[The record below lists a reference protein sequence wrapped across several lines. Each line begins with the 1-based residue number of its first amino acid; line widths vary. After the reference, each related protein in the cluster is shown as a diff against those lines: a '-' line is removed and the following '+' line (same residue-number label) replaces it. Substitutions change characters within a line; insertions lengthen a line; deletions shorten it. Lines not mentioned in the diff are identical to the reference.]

1 MGLLKKISPGLLG
14 WLIGLSIPFGML
26 LLLVEFS
33 ADGNALDTIPI
44 LYAYDELGIWIT
56 MAVLPNL
63 FIFWWWIQKKNTR
76 AAQSILGA
84 TIFWAFI
91 SLLLK
96 FGT

>member
-1 MGLLKKISPGLLG
+1 MDLLKKISSGLLG
-14 WLIGLSIPFGML
+14 WLIGLAIPFGML
-26 LLLVEFS
+26 LLLVELS

-44 LYAYDELGIWIT
+44 LFAYDELGIWIT

-63 FIFWWWIQKKNTR
+63 FFFWWWIQKKNTR

-96 FGT
+96 FIT

>member
-1 MGLLKKISPGLLG
+1 MGLLKKISSGLLG
-14 WLIGLSIPFGML
+14 WLIGLAIPFGML
-26 LLLVEFS
+26 LLLVELS
-33 ADGNALDTIPI
+33 ANGNALDTIPI
-44 LYAYDELGIWIT
+44 LSAYDELGIWIT
-56 MAVLPNL
+56 TAVLPNL
-63 FIFWWWIQKKNTR
+63 FFFWWWIQKKNTR

>member
-14 WLIGLSIPFGML
+14 WLIGLAIPFGML

-44 LYAYDELGIWIT
+44 IYAYDELGIWIT

-63 FIFWWWIQKKNTR
+63 FFFWWWIQKKNTR

-84 TIFWAFI
+84 TIFWGFI

>member
-1 MGLLKKISPGLLG
+1 MGLLKKISHGLLG
-14 WLIGLSIPFGML
+14 WLIGLATPFGML

-33 ADGNALDTIPI
+33 AHGNALDTIPI

-63 FIFWWWIQKKNTR
+63 FFFWWWIQKKNTR

-96 FGT
+96 FGI

>member
-14 WLIGLSIPFGML
+14 WLIGLAIPFGML

-63 FIFWWWIQKKNTR
+63 FFFWWSIQKKNTR
-76 AAQSILGA
+76 AAQSILGS

>member
-14 WLIGLSIPFGML
+14 WLIGLAIPFGML

>member
-1 MGLLKKISPGLLG
+1 MGPLKRISPGLFG
-14 WLIGLSIPFGML
+14 WLIGLAIPFVML

-44 LYAYDELGIWIT
+44 LNAYDELGIWIT

-63 FIFWWWIQKKNTR
+63 FFFWWWIQKKNTS

-96 FGT
+96 FIT

>member
-1 MGLLKKISPGLLG
+1 VPARKPLVVFTPKSLLRHPKVVS
-14 WLIGLSIPFGML
+14 LID
-26 LLLVEFS
+26 EFTT
-33 ADGNALDTIPI
+33 DGNALDTIPI

-63 FIFWWWIQKKNTR
+63 FFFWWWIQKKNTS

-96 FGT
+96 FIT

>member
-1 MGLLKKISPGLLG
+1 MGFLKKISPELLG
-14 WLIGLSIPFGML
+14 WLIGLAIPFGML

-33 ADGNALDTIPI
+33 ADSNALDAIPI
-44 LYAYDELGIWIT
+44 LYAHDELGIWIT
-56 MAVLPNL
+56 MGVLPNL
-63 FIFWWWIQKKNTR
+63 FFFWWWIHKKNTR

>member
-14 WLIGLSIPFGML
+14 WLIGLAIPFGML

-84 TIFWAFI
+84 SIFWAFI

>member
-1 MGLLKKISPGLLG
+1 MGLLKKISSGLLG
-14 WLIGLSIPFGML
+14 WLIGLAMPFGML

-56 MAVLPNL
+56 MALLPNH
-63 FIFWWWIQKKNTR
+63 FFFWWWIQKKNTR
-76 AAQSILGA
+76 AAQSRLGA
-84 TIFWAFI
+84 TIFWAFV

>member
-14 WLIGLSIPFGML
+14 WLIGLAIPFGML

-44 LYAYDELGIWIT
+44 IYAYDELGIWIT

-63 FIFWWWIQKKNTR
+63 FFFWWWIQKKNTR

-91 SLLLK
+91 SLLLI
-96 FGT
+96 FVT

>member
-1 MGLLKKISPGLLG
+1 MGLLKKISSGLLG
-14 WLIGLSIPFGML
+14 WLIGLAMPFGML

-56 MAVLPNL
+56 MALLPNL
-63 FIFWWWIQKKNTR
+63 FFFWWWIQKKNTR

-84 TIFWAFI
+84 TIFWAFV

>member
-1 MGLLKKISPGLLG
+1 MGLLNRISPGLFG
-14 WLIGLSIPFGML
+14 WLIGLAVPFGML
-26 LLLVEFS
+26 LLLVEFL

-44 LYAYDELGIWIT
+44 LYAYDELDTWIT

-63 FIFWWWIQKKNTR
+63 FFFWWWIQKKNTS
-76 AAQSILGA
+76 AAQSLLGA

-96 FGT
+96 FIT

>member
-1 MGLLKKISPGLLG
+1 MGILKKISPGLLG
-14 WLIGLSIPFGML
+14 WLIGLVIPFGML

-44 LYAYDELGIWIT
+44 LYAYDELGTWIT

-63 FIFWWWIQKKNTR
+63 FFFWWWIQKKNTR

-96 FGT
+96 FST

>member
-1 MGLLKKISPGLLG
+1 MGLLKKISPSLLG
-14 WLIGLSIPFGML
+14 WLIGLAMPFGIL

-33 ADGNALDTIPI
+33 AVGNVLDTIPI

-63 FIFWWWIQKKNTR
+63 FFFWWWIQKKNTR

>member
-1 MGLLKKISPGLLG
+1 MGLLKKISPSLLG
-14 WLIGLSIPFGML
+14 WLIGLAMPFGIL

-33 ADGNALDTIPI
+33 AVGNALDTIPI

-63 FIFWWWIQKKNTR
+63 FFFWWWIQRKNTS
-76 AAQSILGA
+76 AAKFILGA

-91 SLLLK
+91 ILLLK